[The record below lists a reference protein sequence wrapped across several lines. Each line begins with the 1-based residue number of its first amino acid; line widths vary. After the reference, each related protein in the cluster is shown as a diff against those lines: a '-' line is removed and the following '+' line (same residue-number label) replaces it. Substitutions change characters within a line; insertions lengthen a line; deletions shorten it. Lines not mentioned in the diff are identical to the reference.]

1 MSVIDRA
8 WCEHLQAMSD
18 LLDGL
23 AARSADGTVPLPDYQ
38 REAALLFAGMDSAV
52 NREIIY
58 GLFNLEVTVEE
69 S

>member
-1 MSVIDRA
+1 
-8 WCEHLQAMSD
+8 
-18 LLDGL
+18 
-23 AARSADGTVPLPDYQ
+23 VPLPDYQ